1 MMVMHSH
8 DRDSDSEP
16 SPACGR
22 GSLQEPSPSGRGQGE
37 GCASNSL
44 STPVHFG
51 DDPHPN
57 PLPEGEGTTAVHRRR
72 FLGLVAG
79 GAGIAAFGLPRAV
92 FAAAPTERRFV
103 VVLLRGALDG
113 LAAVP
118 PLGEQR
124 YGELRG
130 SLALPAVGEPD
141 GCLKLDGIF
150 ALNPAL
156 AAIHP
161 YYQAGELLF
170 VHAAGNG
177 YRTRSH
183 FDAQDLMESGLA
195 AKTGQSDGWLNRA
208 LAGLHPAAGDRR
220 LGIAVGGAVSLLLRG
235 KVAVA
240 SWEPPGL
247 QQAAPEFIE
256 LLGRLYAQDTLF
268 GPALADG
275 LRAQNM
281 SSEVLG
287 DGMAKGPQGYGPKSF
302 RPLAEAAGKLLA
314 ASDGPRIAALE
325 MGGWDTHVGQG
336 SVAGRLAQNLAGF
349 GDGLAA
355 LAEAL
360 GPAWRQT
367 VVVAVTEFG
376 RTVAVNGSGGTDHGT
391 ASVAFVMGGAVRG
404 GKIRGDWPGLDRLEE
419 NRDLRVATDAR
430 AVLKGVLRDHLGVDA
445 ATLDRTVFPDAPGLK
460 PMDGLLR
467 V

>member
-1 MMVMHSH
+1 MMV
-8 DRDSDSEP
+8 R
-16 SPACGR
+16 
-22 GSLQEPSPSGRGQGE
+22 
-37 GCASNSL
+37 
-44 STPVHFG
+44 
-51 DDPHPN
+51 
-57 PLPEGEGTTAVHRRR
+57 RRR
-72 FLGLVAG
+72 FLTLLAG
-79 GAGIAAFGLPRAV
+79 TAAISALAFPRVV

-118 PLGEQR
+118 PLGERR
-124 YGELRG
+124 YAELRG
-130 SLALPAVGEPD
+130 SLALPPVGETD
-141 GCLKLDGIF
+141 GCLKLDGMF

-161 YYQAGELLF
+161 YYQSGELLF

-177 YRTRSH
+177 YHTRSH

-195 AKTGQSDGWLNRA
+195 AKTAQSDGWLNRA
-208 LAGLHPAAGDRR
+208 LAGLPPPSGERR
-220 LGIAVGGAVSLLLRG
+220 LGIAVGGAVPLLLRG
-235 KVAVA
+235 KLAVA

-247 QQAAPEFIE
+247 KQAAPEFIQI
-256 LLGRLYAQDTLF
+256 LSRLYAPDTLL

-287 DGMAKGPQGYGPKSF
+287 GDMAKGPQGYGPKSF
-302 RPLAEAAGKLLA
+302 KPLAEAAGKLLA
-314 ASDGPRIAALE
+314 APDGPRIAALE

-336 SVAGRLAQNLAGF
+336 SVAGRLAQNLAGLA
-349 GDGLAA
+349 DGLSA
-355 LAEAL
+355 LATAL
-360 GPAWRQT
+360 GPAWKET

-391 ASVAFVMGGAVRG
+391 ASVALVMGGAVRG
-404 GKIRGDWPGLDRLEE
+404 GKLRGDWPGLDRLEE

-430 AVLKGVLRDHLGVDA
+430 AVLKGVLRDHLGLDA
-445 ATLDRTVFPDAPGLK
+445 ATLDRKVFPDAPGLP
-460 PMDGLLR
+460 PMAGL
-467 V
+467 VSA